1 MSDILSADQSF
12 ADDAFD
18 VGLPVIEFG
27 TYRGIW
33 DDSPI
38 AVILQSP
45 LRDMQRLAY
54 FLRAEPFLP
63 CGRSYLTIQLRYGDR
78 QAAQTPSQFQIGIVF
93 HHGYFHTTMI
103 FANYLR

>member
-45 LRDMQRLAY
+45 LRDM
-54 FLRAEPFLP
+54 LRAESFLP
-63 CGRSYLTIQLRYGDR
+63 CGRGYFTIQFRYGDR

-93 HHGYFHTTMI
+93 HHGYFHKS
-103 FANYLR
+103 NVL

>member
-1 MSDILSADQSF
+1 MITSDILSADQTF
-12 ADDAFD
+12 ADDPFD

-27 TYRGIW
+27 TYRGIR

-63 CGRSYLTIQLRYGDR
+63 CGAELPYDTIPLRRPTGRTDAFSVPDKR
-78 QAAQTPSQFQIGIVF
+78 RFPSW
-93 HHGYFHTTMI
+93 
-103 FANYLR
+103 LLP

>member
-27 TYRGIW
+27 TYRGIRN
-33 DDSPI
+33 DCPV

-45 LRDMQRLAY
+45 RRDVERLAC
-54 FLRAEPFLP
+54 FLRAESFLP
-63 CGRSYLTIQLRYGDR
+63 CGRGYFTIQFRYGDR
-78 QAAQTPSQFQIGIVF
+78 QAAQTLSQFQIGVVF
-93 HHGYFHTTMI
+93 HHGYFHKS
-103 FANYLR
+103 NVL

>member
-27 TYRGIW
+27 TYRGIRN
-33 DDSPI
+33 DSPI

-45 LRDMQRLAY
+45 LRDVQRLAY
-54 FLRAEPFLP
+54 FLRAESFLP
-63 CGRSYLTIQLRYGDR
+63 CGRGYFTIQFRYGDR
-78 QAAQTPSQFQIGIVF
+78 QAAQTLSQFQIGVVF
-93 HHGYFHTTMI
+93 HHGYFHKS
-103 FANYLR
+103 NVL

>member
-1 MSDILSADQSF
+1 MSDIRSADQSF

-27 TYRGIW
+27 TYRGIR

-54 FLRAEPFLP
+54 FLRAESFLP
-63 CGRSYLTIQLRYGDR
+63 CGR
-78 QAAQTPSQFQIGIVF
+78 
-93 HHGYFHTTMI
+93 GYFTV
-103 FANYLR
+103 

>member
-1 MSDILSADQSF
+1 MAVSISRVVCTIQSVSSLNSSDRFVIMSDILSADQSF

-45 LRDMQRLAY
+45 LLDIAVMAVYQVFEWMDILHN
-54 FLRAEPFLP
+54 
-63 CGRSYLTIQLRYGDR
+63 IQ
-78 QAAQTPSQFQIGIVF
+78 
-93 HHGYFHTTMI
+93 
-103 FANYLR
+103 